1 MIIYNPHDMSIPELE
16 ARLKETKEIL
26 AEKIKKRE
34 RAKILIDDPVSNR
47 FKNGDVGTLIEN
59 DFDKYAYHVQLT
71 DGRSYYFHKGE
82 VELIRFNKDENEL
95 FGDETTEG
103 N

>member
-1 MIIYNPHDMSIPELE
+1 M
-16 ARLKETKEIL
+16 KEVDS
-26 AEKIKKRE
+26 
-34 RAKILIDDPVSNR
+34 KILIDDPVSNR

-82 VELIRFNKDENEL
+82 VELIRFNKDEEEL
-95 FGDETTEG
+95 FRDKPTKDRR
-103 N
+103 